1 MISIGDSGRFELK
14 VDGENE
20 HKDEGAD
27 AEDQKMDGSPIWTQ
41 PQHNGNRR
49 LLSEKELQK
58 NTKVNGPLNL
68 KMGGPRKLEFNRA

>member
-1 MISIGDSGRFELK
+1 MDGPGLRLIFIGESGRFELK

-41 PQHNGNRR
+41 PQHNENRR
-49 LLSEKELQK
+49 HLSEKD
-58 NTKVNGPLNL
+58 
-68 KMGGPRKLEFNRA
+68 